1 MLRYLGTRFIRLL
14 TVVVAV
20 TIFTFF
26 LINLLPGSPI
36 NTILG
41 PAAGDPAARAQLTA
55 QLGLNHPIYVRYFF
69 WLWHALHGNLGQ
81 SAISDENVTSAI
93 SSSLPIT
100 VELII
105 MAEIMSLA
113 VSIPV
118 AIACAMRPDGWLDKF
133 VSASSLAL
141 LALPA
146 FMLGELLLYIFT
158 VKVHA
163 FPSSGITPWFTLT
176 GGINPAIVATPGS
189 IFLPALTL
197 AAGQFALFSRVLRGD
212 LVTTLKSEFIL
223 MARSKGFSRWR
234 ILIRHALRPSSIPLA
249 SLVGL
254 SVGGLL
260 AGAVIVENIY
270 GLPGIGTL
278 LVTSIYKRDYLMVQG
293 VVVLIAVGFVT
304 VNFLTDAFYTVLDPR
319 IRRARLIG

>member
-14 TVVVAV
+14 TVVLAV

-55 QLGLNHPIYVRYFF
+55 QLGLNHPIYVRYFY

-105 MAEIMSLA
+105 MAEIMSLGI
-113 VSIPV
+113 SIPV

-146 FMLGELLLYIFT
+146 FMLGELLLFIFT

-163 FPSSGITPWFTLT
+163 FPASGITPWFTLS
-176 GGINPAIVATPGS
+176 GGLNPAIVATPGS

-234 ILIRHALRPSSIPLA
+234 ILVRHALRPSSIPLA